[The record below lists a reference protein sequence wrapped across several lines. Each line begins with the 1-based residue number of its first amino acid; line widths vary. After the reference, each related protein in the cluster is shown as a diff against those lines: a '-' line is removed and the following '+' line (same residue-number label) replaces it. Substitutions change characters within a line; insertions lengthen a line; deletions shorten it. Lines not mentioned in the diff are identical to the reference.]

1 MADLD
6 QTIEELEKE
15 VKAELEEAAHDAP
28 TKGSGKA
35 DPMPKMKNGEKPEE
49 VPGPT
54 PEKDANMAGK
64 PDASKKMKKDTSAPT
79 KGAVPPEK
87 SDKMKE
93 GFSDDEIRALCHT
106 KDHDCATVVEHP
118 VWGKGKPLHASH
130 AVPDDDGYVAWYDVT
145 FKHGIERKVMAEDM
159 KIVKEAHHGSGD
171 GGDDEKKD
179 EGKDPQK
186 MKKDELIT
194 AMKDMAGKKHSKDEL
209 VAMYNGMKKGM
220 EGSYE
225 GAHDKDKKDDDEE
238 EMDEKLKKEYYN
250 VNVDADVNALTE
262 GENFSDEFK
271 TKAKTIF
278 EAAVSSKIA
287 SIEDILMKNHNQK
300 LSEAKEDMVDK
311 VDAYLNYVTEEWKKE
326 NELAIERGLKGEI
339 AEDFITG
346 LKSLFEDHYIDV
358 PDEKYDILEAQS
370 LEIDELNQKVNDLM
384 ESGKTHSNRIGELVR
399 ESMISEVSKDLTETG
414 KEKFKSLTEDVEF
427 TDEKGFN
434 EKLVTLKNSYF
445 PSQEKKV
452 EVLSEETNTKEVDT
466 SDAMAAY
473 TAAIQKTHK
482 WAMN

>member
-28 TKGSGKA
+28 TKGSGKP
-35 DPMPKMKNGEKPEE
+35 DPMPKMKDGEKPEE

-87 SDKMKE
+87 SDKIKE
-93 GFSDDEIRALCHT
+93 GFTDDEIRALCHT

-130 AVPDDDGYVAWYDVT
+130 AIPDDDGYVAWYDVT
-145 FKHGIERKVMAEDM
+145 FKHGIERKVPTEDMVIEGHNGHPSEEKHPEDM
-159 KIVKEAHHGSGD
+159 KKVELAAEMDKMMKKAKNGKKDDMVKMVKAMYAMDDNAHM
-171 GGDDEKKD
+171 GDDKPK
-179 EGKDPQK
+179 
-186 MKKDELIT
+186 
-194 AMKDMAGKKHSKDEL
+194 
-209 VAMYNGMKKGM
+209 
-220 EGSYE
+220 
-225 GAHDKDKKDDDEE
+225 DDEE
-238 EMDEKLKKEYYN
+238 EMDEKLKKEYYK
-250 VNVDADVNALTE
+250 VDVDADVNALTE

-370 LEIDELNQKVNDLM
+370 LEIDELKQKVNDLM

-445 PSQEKKV
+445 PSQEKKE
-452 EVLSEETNTKEVDT
+452 EVLSEETNTKEVDS

-482 WAMN
+482 RAMN

>member
-35 DPMPKMKNGEKPEE
+35 DPMPKMKNGEKPEV

-54 PEKDANMAGK
+54 PEKDANMSGK
-64 PDASKKMKKDTSAPT
+64 PDASKKVKKDASAPT

-87 SDKMKE
+87 GDKMKE
-93 GFSDDEIRALCHT
+93 GFTDEEIRALCHT

-118 VWGKGKPLHASH
+118 VWGKGKPLHSSH
-130 AVPDDDGYVAWYDVT
+130 AIPDDDGYVAWYDVT
-145 FKHGIERKVMAEDM
+145 FKHGIERNVMAEDM
-159 KIVKEAHHGSGD
+159 TIIEKEHH
-171 GGDDEKKD
+171 E
-179 EGKDPQK
+179 EKDPKK

-194 AMKDMAGKKHSKDEL
+194 AMKDMTTDKHTKDEL
-209 VAMYNGMKKGM
+209 IAMYNGMKDGM
-220 EGSYE
+220 KKPEE
-225 GAHDKDKKDDDEE
+225 DAHMGADKPKDDDE
-238 EMDEKLKKEYYN
+238 EMDEKLKKEYYK
-250 VNVDADVNALTE
+250 VDVDADVKALTE

-287 SIEDILMKNHNQK
+287 SIEDILMKSHNQK
-300 LSEAKEDMVDK
+300 LAEAKEDMVDK

-370 LEIDELNQKVNDLM
+370 LEIDELKKKVNDLM

-399 ESMISEVSKDLTETG
+399 ESMITEVSKDLTETG

-427 TDEKGFN
+427 TDEKGFKD
-434 EKLVTLKNSYF
+434 KLSTLKNSYF
-445 PSQEKKV
+445 PSEEKKE
-452 EVLSEETNTKEVDT
+452 EVLSEDTNTNEVDS

-482 WAMN
+482 RAMN

>member
-35 DPMPKMKNGEKPEE
+35 DPMPKMKNGEKPEV

-64 PDASKKMKKDTSAPT
+64 PDASKKVKKDASAPT

-87 SDKMKE
+87 GSKMKE
-93 GFSDDEIRALCHT
+93 GFTDEEIRALCHT

-118 VWGKGKPLHASH
+118 VWGKGKPLHSSH
-130 AVPDDDGYVAWYDVT
+130 AIPDDDGYVAWYDVT
-145 FKHGIERKVMAEDM
+145 FKHGIERNVMAEDM
-159 KIVKEAHHGSGD
+159 TIIEKEHH
-171 GGDDEKKD
+171 E
-179 EGKDPQK
+179 EKDPKK
-186 MKKDELIT
+186 MKKDELIM
-194 AMKDMAGKKHSKDEL
+194 AMKDMTTDKHTKEEL
-209 VAMYNGMKKGM
+209 IAMYNGMKKGM
-220 EGSYE
+220 EKPDE
-225 GAHDKDKKDDDEE
+225 DAHMGGDKPKDDDE
-238 EMDEKLKKEYYN
+238 EMDEKLKKEYYK
-250 VNVDADVNALTE
+250 VDVDADVKALTE

-287 SIEDILMKNHNQK
+287 SIEDILMKSHNQK
-300 LSEAKEDMVDK
+300 LAEAKEDMVDK

-370 LEIDELNQKVNDLM
+370 LEIDELKKKVNDLM

-399 ESMISEVSKDLTETG
+399 ESMITEVSKDLTETG

-427 TDEKGFN
+427 TDEKGFKD
-434 EKLVTLKNSYF
+434 KLSTLKNSYF
-445 PSQEKKV
+445 PSEEKKE
-452 EVLSEETNTKEVDT
+452 EVLSEDTNTNEVDS

-482 WAMN
+482 RAMN

>member
-209 VAMYNGMKKGM
+209 VAMYNGMVKGM

-225 GAHDKDKKDDDEE
+225 GAHDKDKKDDEV

-287 SIEDILMKNHNQK
+287 SIEDILMKSHNQK

-370 LEIDELNQKVNDLM
+370 LEIDELKQKVNDLM

-445 PSQEKKV
+445 PSQEKKE
-452 EVLSEETNTKEVDT
+452 EVLSEETNTKEVDS

-482 WAMN
+482 RAMN

>member
-6 QTIEELEKE
+6 QTIEDLEKE

-28 TKGSGKA
+28 TKGAGKS
-35 DPMPKMKNGEKPEE
+35 DPMPKMKDGEKPEV

-54 PEKDANMAGK
+54 PEKDANMSGK
-64 PDASKKMKKDTSAPT
+64 PDASKKVKKDSSAPT

-87 SDKMKE
+87 GNKMKE
-93 GFSDDEIRALCHT
+93 GFTDEEVRALCHT

-118 VWGKGKPLHASH
+118 VWGKGKPLHSSH

-145 FKHGIERKVMAEDM
+145 FKHGIERNVMAEDM
-159 KIVKEAHHGSGD
+159 KILVSEVHH
-171 GGDDEKKD
+171 EKS
-179 EGKDPQK
+179 EEKDPKK
-186 MKKDELIT
+186 MKKDEIIT
-194 AMKDMAGKKHSKDEL
+194 AMKDMTDDKHTKDEL
-209 VAMYNGMKKGM
+209 IAMYNGMKDGM
-220 EGSYE
+220 KKPEE
-225 GAHDKDKKDDDEE
+225 DAHMGDKEKEDDE
-238 EMDEKLKKEYYN
+238 EMDEKLKKEYYK
-250 VNVDADVNALTE
+250 VDVDADVKALTE

-287 SIEDILMKNHNQK
+287 SIEDILMKSHNQK
-300 LSEAKEDMVDK
+300 LAEAKEDMVDK
-311 VDAYLNYVTEEWKKE
+311 VDSYLNYVTEEWKKE

-370 LEIDELNQKVNDLM
+370 LEIDELKKKVNDLM

-399 ESMISEVSKDLTETG
+399 ESMITEVSKDLTETG

-427 TDEKGFN
+427 TDEKGFKD
-434 EKLVTLKNSYF
+434 KLSTLKNSYF
-445 PSQEKKV
+445 PSEEKKE
-452 EVLSEETNTKEVDT
+452 EVLSEDTNTNEVDS

-482 WAMN
+482 RAMN

>member
-6 QTIEELEKE
+6 QTIEDLEKE

-28 TKGSGKA
+28 TKGAGKS

-54 PEKDANMAGK
+54 PEKDANMSGK
-64 PDASKKMKKDTSAPT
+64 PDASKKVKKDTSAPT

-87 SDKMKE
+87 GSKMKE
-93 GFSDDEIRALCHT
+93 GFTDEEIRTLCHT

-145 FKHGIERKVMAEDM
+145 FKHGIERNVMAEDM
-159 KIVKEAHHGSGD
+159 KILVSETHEKEED
-171 GGDDEKKD
+171 MDEPEKMTKEKLHAEIDKMKD
-179 EGKDPQK
+179 EMKHSNG
-186 MKKDELIT
+186 MKKE
-194 AMKDMAGKKHSKDEL
+194 KL
-209 VAMYNGMKKGM
+209 VAMYKAM
-220 EGSYE
+220 EKMVNSNYGE
-225 GAHDKDKKDDDEE
+225 MAHGDKEKEDDE
-238 EMDEKLKKEYYN
+238 EMDEKIKEEIYK

-287 SIEDILMKNHNQK
+287 SIEDIMVKSHNQK
-300 LSEAKEDMVDK
+300 LAEAKEDMVDK
-311 VDAYLNYVTEEWKKE
+311 VDSYLNYVTEEWKKE

-370 LEIDELNQKVNDLM
+370 LEIDELKKRVNDLM

-399 ESMISEVSKDLTETG
+399 ESMISEVSSDLTETG

-427 TDEKGFN
+427 TDEKGFKD
-434 EKLVTLKNSYF
+434 KLSTLKNSYF
-445 PSQEKKV
+445 PSEQKKE
-452 EVLSEETNTKEVDT
+452 EVLSEDTSTKEIDS

-473 TAAIQKTHK
+473 SAAIQKTHK
-482 WAMN
+482 RAMN

>member
-35 DPMPKMKNGEKPEE
+35 DPMPKMKDGEKPEV

-54 PEKDANMAGK
+54 PEKDANMSGK
-64 PDASKKMKKDTSAPT
+64 PDASKKVKKDSSAPT

-87 SDKMKE
+87 GDKMKE
-93 GFSDDEIRALCHT
+93 GFTDEEVRALCHT

-118 VWGKGKPLHASH
+118 VWGKGKPLHSSH

-145 FKHGIERKVMAEDM
+145 FKHGIERNVMAEDM
-159 KIVKEAHHGSGD
+159 KILNMSSHMGKEED
-171 GGDDEKKD
+171 MEDPEKMTKEKLHAEIDKMKD
-179 EGKDPQK
+179 EMKHGNG
-186 MKKDELIT
+186 MKKE
-194 AMKDMAGKKHSKDEL
+194 KL
-209 VAMYNGMKKGM
+209 VAMYKAM
-220 EGSYE
+220 EKMVNSNYGE
-225 GAHDKDKKDDDEE
+225 MAHGDKEKEDDG
-238 EMDEKLKKEYYN
+238 EMDEKLKKEYYK
-250 VNVDADVNALTE
+250 VDVDADVKALTE

-287 SIEDILMKNHNQK
+287 SIEDILMKSHNQK
-300 LSEAKEDMVDK
+300 LAEAKEDMVDK
-311 VDAYLNYVTEEWKKE
+311 VDSYLNYVTEEWKKE

-370 LEIDELNQKVNDLM
+370 LEIDELKKKVNDLM

-399 ESMISEVSKDLTETG
+399 ESMITEVSKDLTETG

-427 TDEKGFN
+427 TDEKGFKD
-434 EKLVTLKNSYF
+434 KLSTLKNSYF
-445 PSQEKKV
+445 PSEEKKE
-452 EVLSEETNTKEVDT
+452 EVLSEDTNTNEVDS

-482 WAMN
+482 RAMN

>member
-28 TKGSGKA
+28 TKGAGKS
-35 DPMPKMKNGEKPEE
+35 DPMPKMKNGEKPEV

-54 PEKDANMAGK
+54 PEKDANMSGK
-64 PDASKKMKKDTSAPT
+64 PDASKKVKKDASAPT

-87 SDKMKE
+87 GDKMKE
-93 GFSDDEIRALCHT
+93 GFTDEEIRALCHT

-118 VWGKGKPLHASH
+118 VWGKGKPLHSSH
-130 AVPDDDGYVAWYDVT
+130 AIPDDDGYVAWYDVT
-145 FKHGIERKVMAEDM
+145 FKHGIERNVMAEDM
-159 KIVKEAHHGSGD
+159 TIIEKEHH
-171 GGDDEKKD
+171 E
-179 EGKDPQK
+179 EKDPKK
-186 MKKDELIT
+186 MKKDELIM
-194 AMKDMAGKKHSKDEL
+194 AMKDMTTDKHTKEEL
-209 VAMYNGMKKGM
+209 IAMYNGMKKGM
-220 EGSYE
+220 EKPDE
-225 GAHDKDKKDDDEE
+225 DAHMGGDKPKDDDE
-238 EMDEKLKKEYYN
+238 EMDEKLKKEYYK
-250 VNVDADVNALTE
+250 VDVDADVKALTE

-287 SIEDILMKNHNQK
+287 SIEDILMKSHNQK
-300 LSEAKEDMVDK
+300 LAEAKEDMVDK

-370 LEIDELNQKVNDLM
+370 LEIDELKKKVNDLM

-399 ESMISEVSKDLTETG
+399 ESMITEVSKDLTETG

-427 TDEKGFN
+427 TDEKGFKD
-434 EKLVTLKNSYF
+434 KLSTLKNSYF
-445 PSQEKKV
+445 PSEEKKE
-452 EVLSEETNTKEVDT
+452 EVLSEDTNTNEVDS

-482 WAMN
+482 RAMN

>member
-35 DPMPKMKNGEKPEE
+35 DPMPKMKNGEKPEV

-54 PEKDANMAGK
+54 PEKDANMSGK
-64 PDASKKMKKDTSAPT
+64 PDASKKVKKDASAPT

-87 SDKMKE
+87 GDKMKE
-93 GFSDDEIRALCHT
+93 GFTDEEVRALCHT

-118 VWGKGKPLHASH
+118 VWGKGKPLHSSH
-130 AVPDDDGYVAWYDVT
+130 AIPDDDGYVAWYDVT
-145 FKHGIERKVMAEDM
+145 FKHGIERNVMAEDM
-159 KIVKEAHHGSGD
+159 TIIEKEHH
-171 GGDDEKKD
+171 E
-179 EGKDPQK
+179 EKDPKK
-186 MKKDELIT
+186 MKKDELIM
-194 AMKDMAGKKHSKDEL
+194 AMKDMTTDKHTKEEL
-209 VAMYNGMKKGM
+209 IAMYNGMKKGM
-220 EGSYE
+220 EKPDE
-225 GAHDKDKKDDDEE
+225 DAHMGGDKPKDDDE
-238 EMDEKLKKEYYN
+238 EMDEKLKKEYYK
-250 VNVDADVNALTE
+250 VDVDADVKALTE

-287 SIEDILMKNHNQK
+287 SIEDILMKSHNQK
-300 LSEAKEDMVDK
+300 LAEAKEDMVDK

-370 LEIDELNQKVNDLM
+370 LEIDELKKKVNDLM

-399 ESMISEVSKDLTETG
+399 ESMITEVSKDLTETG

-427 TDEKGFN
+427 TDEKGFKD
-434 EKLVTLKNSYF
+434 KLSTLKNSYF
-445 PSQEKKV
+445 PSEEKKE
-452 EVLSEETNTKEVDT
+452 EVLSEDTNTNEVDS

-482 WAMN
+482 RAMN

>member
-28 TKGSGKA
+28 TKGAGKS
-35 DPMPKMKNGEKPEE
+35 DPMPKMKDGEKPEV

-54 PEKDANMAGK
+54 PEKDANMSGK
-64 PDASKKMKKDTSAPT
+64 PDASKKVKKDSSAPT

-87 SDKMKE
+87 GDKMKE
-93 GFSDDEIRALCHT
+93 GFTDEEIRALCHT

-130 AVPDDDGYVAWYDVT
+130 AIPDDDGYVAWYDVT
-145 FKHGIERKVMAEDM
+145 FKHGIERKVATEDM
-159 KIVKEAHHGSGD
+159 VIEGHNGHSSEEKDPEKMTKLELSAEMDKEIKKVKNGKKDNMVKMVMAMKAYGDEDAHM
-171 GGDDEKKD
+171 GGDKPK
-179 EGKDPQK
+179 
-186 MKKDELIT
+186 
-194 AMKDMAGKKHSKDEL
+194 
-209 VAMYNGMKKGM
+209 
-220 EGSYE
+220 
-225 GAHDKDKKDDDEE
+225 DDEE
-238 EMDEKLKKEYYN
+238 EMDEKLKKEYYK
-250 VNVDADVNALTE
+250 VDVDADVKALTE

-287 SIEDILMKNHNQK
+287 SIEDILMKSHNQK
-300 LSEAKEDMVDK
+300 LAEAKEDMVDK

-370 LEIDELNQKVNDLM
+370 LEIDELKKKVNDLM

-399 ESMISEVSKDLTETG
+399 ESMITEVSKDLTETG

-427 TDEKGFN
+427 TDEKGFKD
-434 EKLVTLKNSYF
+434 KLSTLKNSYF
-445 PSQEKKV
+445 PSEEKKE
-452 EVLSEETNTKEVDT
+452 EVLSEDTNTNEVDS

-482 WAMN
+482 RAMN

>member
-6 QTIEELEKE
+6 QTIEDLEKE

-28 TKGSGKA
+28 TKGAGKS

-54 PEKDANMAGK
+54 PEKDANMSGK
-64 PDASKKMKKDTSAPT
+64 PDASKKVKKDTSAPT

-87 SDKMKE
+87 GSKMKE
-93 GFSDDEIRALCHT
+93 GFTDEEIRTLCHT

-145 FKHGIERKVMAEDM
+145 FKHGIERNVMAEDM
-159 KIVKEAHHGSGD
+159 KILVSEKHH
-171 GGDDEKKD
+171 EKA
-179 EGKDPQK
+179 EEKDPKK

-194 AMKDMAGKKHSKDEL
+194 AMKDMTADKHTKDEL
-209 VAMYNGMKKGM
+209 IAMYNGMKDGM
-220 EGSYE
+220 KKPEE
-225 GAHDKDKKDDDEE
+225 DAHMGDKEKEDDE
-238 EMDEKLKKEYYN
+238 EMDEKIKEEIYK

-287 SIEDILMKNHNQK
+287 SIEDIMVKSHNQK
-300 LSEAKEDMVDK
+300 LAEAKEDMVDK
-311 VDAYLNYVTEEWKKE
+311 VDSYLNYVTEEWKKE

-370 LEIDELNQKVNDLM
+370 LEIDELKKRVNDLM

-399 ESMISEVSKDLTETG
+399 ESMISEVSSDLTETG

-427 TDEKGFN
+427 TDEKGFKD
-434 EKLVTLKNSYF
+434 KLSTLKNSYF
-445 PSQEKKV
+445 PSEQKKE
-452 EVLSEETNTKEVDT
+452 EVLSEDTSTKEIDS

-473 TAAIQKTHK
+473 SAAIQKTHK
-482 WAMN
+482 RAMN

>member
-6 QTIEELEKE
+6 QTIEDLEKE

-28 TKGSGKA
+28 TKGAGKS

-54 PEKDANMAGK
+54 PEKDANMSGK
-64 PDASKKMKKDTSAPT
+64 PDASKKVKKDSSAPT

-87 SDKMKE
+87 GSKMKE
-93 GFSDDEIRALCHT
+93 GFTDEEIRTLCHT

-145 FKHGIERKVMAEDM
+145 FKHGIERNVMAEDM
-159 KIVKEAHHGSGD
+159 KILVSEKHH
-171 GGDDEKKD
+171 EKA
-179 EGKDPQK
+179 EEKDPKK
-186 MKKDELIT
+186 MKKDELIN
-194 AMKDMAGKKHSKDEL
+194 AMKDMTVDKHTKEEL
-209 VAMYNGMKKGM
+209 ISMYNGMKKGM
-220 EGSYE
+220 EKPDE
-225 GAHDKDKKDDDEE
+225 DVHMDKEKDDEE
-238 EMDEKLKKEYYN
+238 EMDEKIKEEIYK

-287 SIEDILMKNHNQK
+287 SIEDIMVKSHNQK
-300 LSEAKEDMVDK
+300 LAEAKEDMVDK
-311 VDAYLNYVTEEWKKE
+311 VDSYLNYVTEEWKKE

-370 LEIDELNQKVNDLM
+370 LEIDELKKKVNDLM
-384 ESGKTHSNRIGELVR
+384 ESGKTHTNRIGELVR
-399 ESMISEVSKDLTETG
+399 ESMISEVSSDLTETG

-427 TDEKGFN
+427 TDEKGFKD
-434 EKLVTLKNSYF
+434 KLSTLKNSYF
-445 PSQEKKV
+445 PSEQKKE
-452 EVLSEETNTKEVDT
+452 EVLSEDTSTKEIDS

-473 TAAIQKTHK
+473 SAAIQKTHK
-482 WAMN
+482 RAMN

>member
-28 TKGSGKA
+28 TKGSGKP
-35 DPMPKMKNGEKPEE
+35 DPMPKMKDGEKPEE

-87 SDKMKE
+87 SDKIKE
-93 GFSDDEIRALCHT
+93 GFTDDEIRALCHT

-130 AVPDDDGYVAWYDVT
+130 AIPDDDGYVAWYDVT
-145 FKHGIERKVMAEDM
+145 FKHGIERKVPTEDM
-159 KIVKEAHHGSGD
+159 VI
-171 GGDDEKKD
+171 
-179 EGKDPQK
+179 EGHNGHPSEEKDPEK

-220 EGSYE
+220 SMSYQ
-225 GAHDKDKKDDDEE
+225 GAHDNDKKDDEE
-238 EMDEKLKKEYYN
+238 EMDEKLKKEYYK
-250 VNVDADVNALTE
+250 VDVDADVKALTE

-370 LEIDELNQKVNDLM
+370 LEIDELKQKVNDLM

-445 PSQEKKV
+445 PSQEKKE
-452 EVLSEETNTKEVDT
+452 EVLSEETNTKEVDS

-482 WAMN
+482 RAMN

>member
-6 QTIEELEKE
+6 QTIEDLEKE

-28 TKGSGKA
+28 TKGAGKS

-54 PEKDANMAGK
+54 PEKDANMSGK
-64 PDASKKMKKDTSAPT
+64 PDASKKVKKDSSAPT

-87 SDKMKE
+87 GSKMKE
-93 GFSDDEIRALCHT
+93 GFTDEEIRTLCHT

-145 FKHGIERKVMAEDM
+145 FKHGIERNVMAEDM
-159 KIVKEAHHGSGD
+159 KILVSETHEKE
-171 GGDDEKKD
+171 E
-179 EGKDPQK
+179 EKDPKK

-194 AMKDMAGKKHSKDEL
+194 AMKDMTADKHTKDEL
-209 VAMYNGMKKGM
+209 IAMYNGMKDGM
-220 EGSYE
+220 KKPEE
-225 GAHDKDKKDDDEE
+225 DAHMGDKEKEDDE
-238 EMDEKLKKEYYN
+238 EMDEKIKEEIYK

-287 SIEDILMKNHNQK
+287 SIEDIMVKSHNQK
-300 LSEAKEDMVDK
+300 LAEAKEDMVDK
-311 VDAYLNYVTEEWKKE
+311 VDSYLNYVTEEWKKE

-370 LEIDELNQKVNDLM
+370 LEIDELKKKVNDLM

-399 ESMISEVSKDLTETG
+399 ESMISEVSSDLTETG

-427 TDEKGFN
+427 TDEKGFKD
-434 EKLVTLKNSYF
+434 KLSTLKNSYF
-445 PSQEKKV
+445 PSEQKKE
-452 EVLSEETNTKEVDT
+452 EVLSEDTSTKEIDS

-473 TAAIQKTHK
+473 SAAIQKTHK
-482 WAMN
+482 RAMN

>member
-35 DPMPKMKNGEKPEE
+35 DPMPKMKDGEKPEV

-54 PEKDANMAGK
+54 PEKDANMSGK
-64 PDASKKMKKDTSAPT
+64 PDASKKVKKDTSAPT

-87 SDKMKE
+87 GDKMKE
-93 GFSDDEIRALCHT
+93 GFTDEEVRALCHT

-118 VWGKGKPLHASH
+118 VWGKGKPLHSSH

-145 FKHGIERKVMAEDM
+145 FKHGIERNVMAEDM
-159 KIVKEAHHGSGD
+159 KILNMSSHMGKEEEKHPEDMKKVELAAEMDKMMKKAKNGKKDDMVKVVKAMYAMDDDAHM
-171 GGDDEKKD
+171 GDDKPK
-179 EGKDPQK
+179 
-186 MKKDELIT
+186 
-194 AMKDMAGKKHSKDEL
+194 
-209 VAMYNGMKKGM
+209 
-220 EGSYE
+220 
-225 GAHDKDKKDDDEE
+225 DDEE
-238 EMDEKLKKEYYN
+238 EMDEKLKKEYYK
-250 VNVDADVNALTE
+250 VDVDADVNALTE

-287 SIEDILMKNHNQK
+287 SIEDILMKSHNQK
-300 LSEAKEDMVDK
+300 LAEAKEDMVDK

-370 LEIDELNQKVNDLM
+370 LEIDELKKKVNDLM

-427 TDEKGFN
+427 TDEKGFKD
-434 EKLVTLKNSYF
+434 KLSTLKNSYF
-445 PSQEKKV
+445 PSEEKKE
-452 EVLSEETNTKEVDT
+452 EVLSEDTNTNEVDS

-482 WAMN
+482 RAMN

>member
-171 GGDDEKKD
+171 KKEED
-179 EGKDPQK
+179 KDPKK
-186 MKKDELIT
+186 MKKDELIN
-194 AMKDMAGKKHSKDEL
+194 AMKDMSMEKHTKDEL

-287 SIEDILMKNHNQK
+287 SIEDILMKSHNQK

-326 NELAIERGLKGEI
+326 NQLAIERGLKGEI

-370 LEIDELNQKVNDLM
+370 LEIDELKQKVNDLM

-445 PSQEKKV
+445 PSQEKKE
-452 EVLSEETNTKEVDT
+452 EVLSEETNTKEVDS

-482 WAMN
+482 RAMN

>member
-6 QTIEELEKE
+6 QTIEDLEKE

-28 TKGSGKA
+28 TKGAGKS

-54 PEKDANMAGK
+54 PEKDANMSGK
-64 PDASKKMKKDTSAPT
+64 PDASKKVKKDTSAPT

-87 SDKMKE
+87 GSKMKE
-93 GFSDDEIRALCHT
+93 GFTDEEIRTLCHT

-145 FKHGIERKVMAEDM
+145 FKHGIERNVMAEDM
-159 KIVKEAHHGSGD
+159 KILVSETHEKE
-171 GGDDEKKD
+171 E
-179 EGKDPQK
+179 EKDPKK

-194 AMKDMAGKKHSKDEL
+194 AMKDMTADKHTKDEL
-209 VAMYNGMKKGM
+209 IAMYNGMKDGM
-220 EGSYE
+220 KKPEE
-225 GAHDKDKKDDDEE
+225 DAHMGDKEKEDDE
-238 EMDEKLKKEYYN
+238 EMDEKIKEEIYK

-287 SIEDILMKNHNQK
+287 SIEDIMVKSHNQK
-300 LSEAKEDMVDK
+300 LAEAKEDMVDK
-311 VDAYLNYVTEEWKKE
+311 VDSYLNYVTEEWKKE

-370 LEIDELNQKVNDLM
+370 LEIDELKKKVNDLM

-399 ESMISEVSKDLTETG
+399 ESMISEVSSDLTETG

-427 TDEKGFN
+427 TDEKGFKD
-434 EKLVTLKNSYF
+434 KLSTLKNSYF
-445 PSQEKKV
+445 PSEQKKE
-452 EVLSEETNTKEVDT
+452 EVLSEDTSTKEIDS

-473 TAAIQKTHK
+473 SAAIQKTHK
-482 WAMN
+482 RAMN

>member
-6 QTIEELEKE
+6 QTIEDLEKE

-28 TKGSGKA
+28 TKGAGKS

-54 PEKDANMAGK
+54 PEKDANMSGK
-64 PDASKKMKKDTSAPT
+64 PDASKKVKKDSSAPT

-87 SDKMKE
+87 GSKMKE
-93 GFSDDEIRALCHT
+93 GFTDEEIRTLCHT

-145 FKHGIERKVMAEDM
+145 FKHGIERNVMAEDM
-159 KIVKEAHHGSGD
+159 KIVKEAHHGSG
-171 GGDDEKKD
+171 GDDKKESEKMTKTELAAEMD
-179 EGKDPQK
+179 KEIIKAKKGKKEDMVK
-186 MKKDELIT
+186 MVNAMKKY
-194 AMKDMAGKKHSKDEL
+194 G
-209 VAMYNGMKKGM
+209 
-220 EGSYE
+220 EGSYGE
-225 GAHDKDKKDDDEE
+225 VAHDKDKKDDDED
-238 EMDEKLKKEYYN
+238 EMDEKIKEEIYK

-287 SIEDILMKNHNQK
+287 SIEDIMVKSHNQK
-300 LSEAKEDMVDK
+300 LAEAKEDMVDK
-311 VDAYLNYVTEEWKKE
+311 VDSYLNYVTEEWKKE

-370 LEIDELNQKVNDLM
+370 LEIDELKKKVNDLM

-399 ESMISEVSKDLTETG
+399 ESMISEVSSDLTETG

-427 TDEKGFN
+427 TDEKGFKD
-434 EKLVTLKNSYF
+434 KLSTLKNSYF
-445 PSQEKKV
+445 PSEQKKE
-452 EVLSEETNTKEVDT
+452 EVLSEDTSTKEIDS

-473 TAAIQKTHK
+473 SAAIQKTHK
-482 WAMN
+482 RAMN

>member
-171 GGDDEKKD
+171 KKEED
-179 EGKDPQK
+179 KDPKK
-186 MKKDELIT
+186 MKKDELIN
-194 AMKDMAGKKHSKDEL
+194 AMKDMSMEKHTKDEL

-225 GAHDKDKKDDDEE
+225 GAHDKDKKDDEE
-238 EMDEKLKKEYYN
+238 EMDEKLKKEYYK
-250 VNVDADVNALTE
+250 VDVKADVDALME
-262 GENFSDEFK
+262 GEEFSEDFK
-271 TKAKTIF
+271 TKAVTIF

-287 SIEDILMKNHNQK
+287 SIEDILMKSHNQK

-370 LEIDELNQKVNDLM
+370 LEIDELKQKVNDLM

-445 PSQEKKV
+445 PSQEKKE
-452 EVLSEETNTKEVDT
+452 EVLSEETNTKEVDS

-482 WAMN
+482 RAMN

>member
-35 DPMPKMKNGEKPEE
+35 DPMPKMKDGEKPEE

-64 PDASKKMKKDTSAPT
+64 PDASKKMKKDTTAPT

-87 SDKMKE
+87 SDKIKE

-159 KIVKEAHHGSGD
+159 KIVKEKHHPSA
-171 GGDDEKKD
+171 GGDEKE
-179 EGKDPQK
+179 EGKDPEK

-194 AMKDMAGKKHSKDEL
+194 AMKDEAGKKHTKDEL
-209 VAMYNGMKKGM
+209 IAMYTGMKKGM
-220 EGSYE
+220 SDSYE
-225 GAHDKDKKDDDEE
+225 AAHDKDKKDDDEE

-370 LEIDELNQKVNDLM
+370 LEIDELKQKVNDLM

-445 PSQEKKV
+445 PSQEKKE
-452 EVLSEETNTKEVDT
+452 EVLSEETNTKEVDS

-482 WAMN
+482 RAMN

>member
-28 TKGSGKA
+28 TKGAGKS
-35 DPMPKMKNGEKPEE
+35 DPMPKMKNGEKPEV

-54 PEKDANMAGK
+54 PEKDANMSGK
-64 PDASKKMKKDTSAPT
+64 PDASKKVKKDTSAPT

-87 SDKMKE
+87 GDKMKE
-93 GFSDDEIRALCHT
+93 GFTDEEVRALCHT

-118 VWGKGKPLHASH
+118 VWGKGKPLHSSH

-145 FKHGIERKVMAEDM
+145 FKHGIERNVMAEDM
-159 KIVKEAHHGSGD
+159 KILVSEDHKE
-171 GGDDEKKD
+171 E
-179 EGKDPQK
+179 KDPKK
-186 MKKDELIT
+186 MNKGELVT
-194 AMKDMAGKKHSKDEL
+194 AMKDMAGDKHTKEEL
-209 VAMYNGMKKGM
+209 LAMYNGMKKGM
-220 EGSYE
+220 EKPDE
-225 GAHDKDKKDDDEE
+225 DAHMGDDKPKDDEE
-238 EMDEKLKKEYYN
+238 EMDEKLKKEYYK
-250 VNVDADVNALTE
+250 VDVDADVKALTE

-287 SIEDILMKNHNQK
+287 SIEDILMKSHNQK
-300 LSEAKEDMVDK
+300 LAEAKEDMVDK

-370 LEIDELNQKVNDLM
+370 LEIDELKKKVNDLM

-399 ESMISEVSKDLTETG
+399 ESMITEVSKDLTETG

-427 TDEKGFN
+427 TDEKGFKD
-434 EKLVTLKNSYF
+434 KLSTLKNSYF
-445 PSQEKKV
+445 PSEEKKE
-452 EVLSEETNTKEVDT
+452 EVLSEDTNTNEVDS

-482 WAMN
+482 RAMN

>member
-35 DPMPKMKNGEKPEE
+35 DPMPKMKDGEKPEE

-64 PDASKKMKKDTSAPT
+64 PDASKKMKKDTTAPT

-87 SDKMKE
+87 SDKIKE

-159 KIVKEAHHGSGD
+159 KIVKEKHHPSVG
-171 GGDDEKKD
+171 DEKEED
-179 EGKDPQK
+179 KDPKK
-186 MKKDELIT
+186 MKKDELIN
-194 AMKDMAGKKHSKDEL
+194 AMKDMSMEKHTKDEL

-225 GAHDKDKKDDDEE
+225 GAHDKDKKDDEE

-370 LEIDELNQKVNDLM
+370 LEIDELKQKVNDLM

-445 PSQEKKV
+445 PSQEKKE
-452 EVLSEETNTKEVDT
+452 EVLSEETNTKEVDS

-482 WAMN
+482 RAMN

>member
-6 QTIEELEKE
+6 QTIEDLEKE

-28 TKGSGKA
+28 TKGAGKS

-54 PEKDANMAGK
+54 PEKDANMSGK
-64 PDASKKMKKDTSAPT
+64 PDASKKVKKDTSAPT

-87 SDKMKE
+87 GSKMKE
-93 GFSDDEIRALCHT
+93 GFTDEEIRTLCHT

-145 FKHGIERKVMAEDM
+145 FKHGIERNVMAEDM
-159 KIVKEAHHGSGD
+159 KILVSEKHH
-171 GGDDEKKD
+171 EKA
-179 EGKDPQK
+179 EEKDPKK
-186 MKKDELIT
+186 MKKDELIN
-194 AMKDMAGKKHSKDEL
+194 AMKDMTVDKHTKEEL
-209 VAMYNGMKKGM
+209 ISMYNGMKKGM
-220 EGSYE
+220 EKPDE
-225 GAHDKDKKDDDEE
+225 DVHMDKEKDDEE
-238 EMDEKLKKEYYN
+238 EMDEKIKEEIYK

-287 SIEDILMKNHNQK
+287 SIEDIMVKSHNQK
-300 LSEAKEDMVDK
+300 LAEAKEDMVDK
-311 VDAYLNYVTEEWKKE
+311 VDSYLNYVTEEWKKE

-370 LEIDELNQKVNDLM
+370 LEIDELKKRVNDLM
-384 ESGKTHSNRIGELVR
+384 ESGKTHTNRIGELVR
-399 ESMISEVSKDLTETG
+399 ESMISEVSSDLTETG

-427 TDEKGFN
+427 TDEKGFKD
-434 EKLVTLKNSYF
+434 KLSTLKNSYF
-445 PSQEKKV
+445 PSEQKKE
-452 EVLSEETNTKEVDT
+452 EVLSEDTSTKEIDS

-473 TAAIQKTHK
+473 SAAIQKTHK
-482 WAMN
+482 RAMN

>member
-35 DPMPKMKNGEKPEE
+35 DPMPKMKNGEKPEV

-54 PEKDANMAGK
+54 PEKDANMSGK
-64 PDASKKMKKDTSAPT
+64 PDASKKVKKDASAPT

-87 SDKMKE
+87 GNKMKE
-93 GFSDDEIRALCHT
+93 GFTDEEVRALCHT
-106 KDHDCATVVEHP
+106 KDHDCATFVEHP

-145 FKHGIERKVMAEDM
+145 FKHGIERNVMAEDM
-159 KIVKEAHHGSGD
+159 KILNMSSHMGKEED
-171 GGDDEKKD
+171 ME
-179 EGKDPQK
+179 DPKK

-194 AMKDMAGKKHSKDEL
+194 AMKDMTDDKHTKDEL
-209 VAMYNGMKKGM
+209 VAMYNGMKDGM
-220 EGSYE
+220 KKPEE
-225 GAHDKDKKDDDEE
+225 DAHMGDKEKDDDE
-238 EMDEKLKKEYYN
+238 EMDEKLKKEYYK
-250 VNVDADVNALTE
+250 VNVDADVKALTE

-287 SIEDILMKNHNQK
+287 SIEDILMKSHNQK
-300 LSEAKEDMVDK
+300 LAEAKEDMVDK

-370 LEIDELNQKVNDLM
+370 LEIDELKKKVNGLM

-399 ESMISEVSKDLTETG
+399 ESMISEVSSDLTETG

-427 TDEKGFN
+427 TDEKSFKD
-434 EKLVTLKNSYF
+434 KLSTLKNSYF
-445 PSQEKKV
+445 PSEEKKE
-452 EVLSEETNTKEVDT
+452 EVLSEDTNTNEVDS

-482 WAMN
+482 RAMN

>member
-35 DPMPKMKNGEKPEE
+35 DPMPKMKDGEKPEE

-209 VAMYNGMKKGM
+209 VAMYNGMVKGM

-225 GAHDKDKKDDDEE
+225 GAHDKDKKDDEE

-287 SIEDILMKNHNQK
+287 SIEDILMKSHNQK

-370 LEIDELNQKVNDLM
+370 LEIDELKQKVNDLM

-445 PSQEKKV
+445 PSQEKKE
-452 EVLSEETNTKEVDT
+452 EVLSEETNTKEVDS

-482 WAMN
+482 RAMN

>member
-87 SDKMKE
+87 SDKIKE

-171 GGDDEKKD
+171 KKEED
-179 EGKDPQK
+179 KDPKK
-186 MKKDELIT
+186 MKKDELIN
-194 AMKDMAGKKHSKDEL
+194 AMKDMSMEKHTKDEL

-225 GAHDKDKKDDDEE
+225 GAHDKDKKDDEE

-287 SIEDILMKNHNQK
+287 SIEDILMKSHNQK

-370 LEIDELNQKVNDLM
+370 LEIDELKQKVNDLM

-445 PSQEKKV
+445 PSQEKKE
-452 EVLSEETNTKEVDT
+452 EVLSEETNTKEVDS

-482 WAMN
+482 RAMN

>member
-6 QTIEELEKE
+6 QTIEDLEKE

-28 TKGSGKA
+28 TKGAGKS

-54 PEKDANMAGK
+54 PEKDANMSGK
-64 PDASKKMKKDTSAPT
+64 PDASKKVKKDTSAPT

-87 SDKMKE
+87 GSKMKE
-93 GFSDDEIRALCHT
+93 GFTDEEIRTLCHT

-145 FKHGIERKVMAEDM
+145 FKHGIERNVMAEDM
-159 KIVKEAHHGSGD
+159 KILVSETHEKE
-171 GGDDEKKD
+171 E
-179 EGKDPQK
+179 EKDPKK

-194 AMKDMAGKKHSKDEL
+194 AMKDMTADKHTKDEL
-209 VAMYNGMKKGM
+209 IAMYNGMKDGM
-220 EGSYE
+220 KKPEE
-225 GAHDKDKKDDDEE
+225 DAHMGDKEKEDDE
-238 EMDEKLKKEYYN
+238 EMDEKIKEEIYK

-287 SIEDILMKNHNQK
+287 SIEDIMVKSHNQK
-300 LSEAKEDMVDK
+300 LAEAKEDMVDK
-311 VDAYLNYVTEEWKKE
+311 VDSYLNYVTEEWKKE

-370 LEIDELNQKVNDLM
+370 LEIDELKKRVNDLM

-399 ESMISEVSKDLTETG
+399 ESMISEVSSDLTETG

-427 TDEKGFN
+427 TDEKGFKD
-434 EKLVTLKNSYF
+434 KLSTLKNSYF
-445 PSQEKKV
+445 PSEQKKE
-452 EVLSEETNTKEVDT
+452 EVLSEDTSTKEIDS

-473 TAAIQKTHK
+473 SAAIQKTHK
-482 WAMN
+482 RAMN

>member
-35 DPMPKMKNGEKPEE
+35 DPMPKMKDGEKPEV

-54 PEKDANMAGK
+54 PEKDANMSGK
-64 PDASKKMKKDTSAPT
+64 PDASKKVKKDSSAPT

-87 SDKMKE
+87 GDKMKE
-93 GFSDDEIRALCHT
+93 GFTDEEVRALCHT

-118 VWGKGKPLHASH
+118 VWGKGKPLHSSH

-145 FKHGIERKVMAEDM
+145 FKHGIERNVMAEDM
-159 KIVKEAHHGSGD
+159 KITKSEAHH
-171 GGDDEKKD
+171 EKS
-179 EGKDPQK
+179 EEKDPKK
-186 MKKDELIT
+186 MKKDELIV
-194 AMKDMAGKKHSKDEL
+194 AMKDMTDDKHTKDEL
-209 VAMYNGMKKGM
+209 IAMYNGMKDGM
-220 EGSYE
+220 KKPEE
-225 GAHDKDKKDDDEE
+225 DAHMGDKEKEDDE
-238 EMDEKLKKEYYN
+238 EMDEKLKKEYYK
-250 VNVDADVNALTE
+250 VDVDADVKALTE

-287 SIEDILMKNHNQK
+287 SIEDILMKSHNQK
-300 LSEAKEDMVDK
+300 LAEAKEDMVDK

-370 LEIDELNQKVNDLM
+370 LEIDELKKKVNDLM

-399 ESMISEVSKDLTETG
+399 ESMITEVSKDLTETG

-427 TDEKGFN
+427 TDEKGFKD
-434 EKLVTLKNSYF
+434 KLSTLKNSYF
-445 PSQEKKV
+445 PSEEKKE
-452 EVLSEETNTKEVDT
+452 EVLSEDTNTNEVDS

-482 WAMN
+482 RAMN

>member
-87 SDKMKE
+87 SDKIKE
-93 GFSDDEIRALCHT
+93 GFTDDEIRALCHT

-159 KIVKEAHHGSGD
+159 KIVKEAHHGSG
-171 GGDDEKKD
+171 GDDEKKD
-179 EGKDPQK
+179 EGKDPEK

-209 VAMYNGMKKGM
+209 VAMYNGMVKGM

-370 LEIDELNQKVNDLM
+370 LEIDELKQKVNDLM

-445 PSQEKKV
+445 PSQEKKE
-452 EVLSEETNTKEVDT
+452 EVLSEETNTKEVDS

-482 WAMN
+482 RAMN

>member
-35 DPMPKMKNGEKPEE
+35 DPMPKMKNGEKPEV

-54 PEKDANMAGK
+54 PEKDANMSGK
-64 PDASKKMKKDTSAPT
+64 PDASKKVKKDASAPT

-87 SDKMKE
+87 GSKMKE
-93 GFSDDEIRALCHT
+93 GFTDEEIRALCHT

-118 VWGKGKPLHASH
+118 VWGKGKPLHSSH
-130 AVPDDDGYVAWYDVT
+130 AIPDDDGYVAWYDVT
-145 FKHGIERKVMAEDM
+145 FKHGIERNVMAEDM
-159 KIVKEAHHGSGD
+159 TIIEKEHHEEKDPEKMTKLQLSAEMDKEIKKVKNG
-171 GGDDEKKD
+171 KKD
-179 EGKDPQK
+179 K
-186 MKKDELIT
+186 MVKMVM
-194 AMKDMAGKKHSKDEL
+194 AMKMAYGGGEDAH
-209 VAMYNGMKKGM
+209 M
-220 EGSYE
+220 
-225 GAHDKDKKDDDEE
+225 GADKPKDDDE
-238 EMDEKLKKEYYN
+238 EMDEKLKKEYYK
-250 VNVDADVNALTE
+250 VDVDADVKALTE

-287 SIEDILMKNHNQK
+287 SIEDILMKSHNQK
-300 LSEAKEDMVDK
+300 LAEAKEDMVDK

-370 LEIDELNQKVNDLM
+370 LEIDELKKKVNDLM

-399 ESMISEVSKDLTETG
+399 ESMITEVSKDLTETG

-427 TDEKGFN
+427 TDEKGFKD
-434 EKLVTLKNSYF
+434 KLSTLKNSYF
-445 PSQEKKV
+445 PSEEKKE
-452 EVLSEETNTKEVDT
+452 EVLSEDTNTNEVDS

-482 WAMN
+482 RAMN

>member
-35 DPMPKMKNGEKPEE
+35 DPMPKMKDGEKPEV

-54 PEKDANMAGK
+54 PEKDANMSGK
-64 PDASKKMKKDTSAPT
+64 PDASKKVKKDSSAPT

-87 SDKMKE
+87 GDKMKE
-93 GFSDDEIRALCHT
+93 GFTDEEVRALCHT

-145 FKHGIERKVMAEDM
+145 FKHGIERNVMAEDM
-159 KIVKEAHHGSGD
+159 KILNMSGHTGKEED
-171 GGDDEKKD
+171 MEDPEKMTKEKLHAEID
-179 EGKDPQK
+179 K
-186 MKKDELIT
+186 MKEM
-194 AMKDMAGKKHSKDEL
+194 MKHGNGMKKEKL
-209 VAMYNGMKKGM
+209 VAMYKAM
-220 EGSYE
+220 EKMVNNNYGE
-225 GAHDKDKKDDDEE
+225 VAHGDKEKDDDE
-238 EMDEKLKKEYYN
+238 EMDEKLKKEYYK
-250 VNVDADVNALTE
+250 VDVDADVKALTE

-287 SIEDILMKNHNQK
+287 SIEDILMKSHNQK
-300 LSEAKEDMVDK
+300 LAEAKEDMVDK

-370 LEIDELNQKVNDLM
+370 LEIDELKKKVNDVM

-399 ESMISEVSKDLTETG
+399 ESMITEVSKDLTETG

-427 TDEKGFN
+427 TDEKGFKD
-434 EKLVTLKNSYF
+434 KLSTLKNSYF
-445 PSQEKKV
+445 PSEEKKE
-452 EVLSEETNTKEVDT
+452 EVLSEDTNTNEVDS

-482 WAMN
+482 RAMN